1 MRVFGKL
8 MFITL
13 NTYLC
18 ITGLVKQF
26 GPVNSEVTRAQ
37 SAGGH
42 DVSAALDER
51 YGTADGR
58 NRSSTITPYA
68 NDSHGE
74 TGETDS
80 GSCLLKYLG
89 GFDSLLDCF
98 AIDVVLVLRKE
109 RLSRDKIRGSSKT
122 GDERGPEQV
131 GVSSAGRRESVGKVE
146 REQRDEG
153 ERAQVQRG

>member
-1 MRVFGKL
+1 MRVFEKL

-26 GPVNSEVTRAQ
+26 GPVNSEVARAQ
-37 SAGGH
+37 SAGGP
-42 DVSAALDER
+42 DVSVALHER

-58 NRSSTITPYA
+58 SRSSTVTPYA

-80 GSCLLKYLG
+80 SSCLLKYLR
-89 GFDSLLDCF
+89 GFDSLLNCF
-98 AIDVVLVLRKE
+98 AIDVVLVLRKK
-109 RLSRDKIRGSSKT
+109 RLSRDKI
-122 GDERGPEQV
+122 
-131 GVSSAGRRESVGKVE
+131 
-146 REQRDEG
+146 
-153 ERAQVQRG
+153 